1 MVINETEMKY
11 KIVWKEDLW
20 YKKKSL
26 SESFELRFTMHDT
39 QFRGVPVQNL
49 CSCIPDIPT
58 YMLELFLQN
67 IPGTEISIYVKC
79 IYIYT
84 NNLQLKI
91 KENIF
96 SC

>member
-1 MVINETEMKY
+1 MDLTVHGYKWNRDEI

-39 QFRGVPVQNL
+39 QFHGVPVKNL

-58 YMLELFLQN
+58 YILELFLQN
-67 IPGTEISIYVKC
+67 IPGTEISIYVKLYLYLYQQSS
-79 IYIYT
+79 I
-84 NNLQLKI
+84 
-91 KENIF
+91 EN
-96 SC
+96 

>member
-1 MVINETEMKY
+1 MDLTVHGYKWNRDEI

-39 QFRGVPVQNL
+39 QFHGVPVKNFL

-58 YMLELFLQN
+58 YILELFLQN
-67 IPGTEISIYVKC
+67 IPGTEISIYVKLYLYLNQQSS
-79 IYIYT
+79 I
-84 NNLQLKI
+84 
-91 KENIF
+91 EN
-96 SC
+96 